1 MLLLIMAVVLA
12 TYSMANPSKITDP
25 AESLVGYWPLNGNVE
40 DEIGNH
46 NGKLLGGAKFVKDA
60 DRDQVLELDGKDGRA
75 EVPHADD
82 LSFSAKDSY
91 TLTVWVHVL
100 TKPGHWAGI
109 VTNKPR

>member
-82 LSFSAKDSY
+82 LSFSELYLNRLGTCLDKTR
-91 TLTVWVHVL
+91 TLGWDC
-100 TKPGHWAGI
+100 
-109 VTNKPR
+109 NQKPR

>member
-1 MLLLIMAVVLA
+1 MRIKLIRLISILIMTLVWA

-40 DEIGNH
+40 DEIGNY

-60 DRDQVLELDGKDGRA
+60 DRDQVLELDGKDGSA

-82 LSFSAKDSY
+82 LSFSYLVS
-91 TLTVWVHVL
+91 
-100 TKPGHWAGI
+100 
-109 VTNKPR
+109 NF

>member
-1 MLLLIMAVVLA
+1 MRIEPIRLMLLLIMAVVLA

-60 DRDQVLELDGKDGRA
+60 DRDQALELDGKDGRA

-82 LSFSAKDSY
+82 LIFSAAI
-91 TLTVWVHVL
+91 
-100 TKPGHWAGI
+100 P
-109 VTNKPR
+109 